1 MQKQVSSRKS
11 ARESITRNQAFV
23 VRKNLKPQE
32 NVNII
37 NCAQKSLA
45 VRQGFLSYQGKE
57 VILKPEN
64 NKKLKEKKNW
74 ILLFLKKIAKLLFNR
89 VFYVAVAILIQ
100 FGWLMT
106 MVMRLATFSK
116 YVDILLKLAGII
128 IVLWILNREINPSYK
143 LAWTILILVLPILGV
158 VLYLVF
164 GRSRIAAIMQQ
175 QFERRVEESRE
186 YLRDRPETRARLE
199 ELDPSAAN
207 QSRYISD
214 ISRFPVHE
222 NTTAEYFQVGDDM
235 FPVLVRE
242 LKQAKKYIFIEYF
255 IINDGIMW
263 QTILHIL
270 EEKAAEGVD
279 VRLIYDGFGCLTTLP
294 HKYSEELR
302 AKGISCQV
310 FNPFRPLLN
319 IIQNNRDHRKLCII
333 DGWVGFTGGINLADE
348 YINQKERFG
357 HWKDTAVML
366 KGEAV
371 WNMTVMFLHMWAVIG
386 RSDERVDY
394 EAYFPHRYH
403 EEEFESDGFIQ
414 PFCDT
419 PLDMEIVGE
428 NVYLNIINKARNYV
442 YICTPY
448 LIIDNEMMT
457 ALCLAAKSGVD
468 VRIMTPG
475 IPDKK
480 LVFLLTQSYYKQLL
494 EAGVRIYEYQPGF
507 LHAKSFVCDDEI
519 GVVGTINLDYRSLY
533 LHFEDGVWI
542 YKNRVIQDIKD
553 DFVQTMEY
561 CRPVELGFC
570 LNRNIW
576 VRMMQNIFRVFAPM
590 L

>member
-1 MQKQVSSRKS
+1 MCAKIPDSLSGIFIIIKQ
-11 ARESITRNQAFV
+11 N
-23 VRKNLKPQE
+23 
-32 NVNII
+32 
-37 NCAQKSLA
+37 
-45 VRQGFLSYQGKE
+45 QGKE
-57 VILKPEN
+57 VILKAEN
-64 NKKLKEKKNW
+64 NKRLKEKKNW
-74 ILLFLKKIAKLLFNR
+74 ILLLLKKVAKLLFNR
-89 VFYVAVAILIQ
+89 IFYVAVAILVQ
-100 FGWLMT
+100 FGWIMM
-106 MVMRLATFSK
+106 MVMRLATYSR
-116 YVDILLKLAGII
+116 YVDILLKLVGVV
-128 IVLWILNREINPSYK
+128 IVLWILNKEINPSYK

-158 VLYLVF
+158 VLYLLF
-164 GRSRIAAIMQQ
+164 GRSRIATIMQQ
-175 QFERRVEESRE
+175 HFEQRIEESRD
-186 YLRDRPETRARLE
+186 YLQDRHETRERLE
-199 ELDPSAAN
+199 EMDLSAAI

-255 IINDGIMW
+255 IINDGVMW

-270 EEKAAEGVD
+270 EKKAAEGVD

-294 HKYSEELR
+294 HKYYEELR

-371 WNMTVMFLHMWAVIG
+371 WNMTAMFLHMWAVVS
-386 RSDERVDY
+386 RSNESIDY
-394 EAYFPHRYH
+394 EAYFPHKYH

-419 PLDMEIVGE
+419 PLDEEIVGE
-428 NVYLNIINKARNYV
+428 NVYLNIINKAKNYV

-494 EAGVRIYEYQPGF
+494 ESGVKIYEYQPGF

-542 YKNRVIQDIKD
+542 YKNRVIQDIKE

-561 CRPVELGFC
+561 CRPVELQFC
-570 LNRNIW
+570 LNRNIG

>member
-1 MQKQVSSRKS
+1 MHR
-11 ARESITRNQAFV
+11 
-23 VRKNLKPQE
+23 
-32 NVNII
+32 II
-37 NCAQKSLA
+37 HT
-45 VRQGFLSYQGKE
+45 F
-57 VILKPEN
+57 
-64 NKKLKEKKNW
+64 
-74 ILLFLKKIAKLLFNR
+74 KKILQLLFNR
-89 VFYVAVAILIQ
+89 IFYVAVALMLQ
-100 FGWLMT
+100 LAWLMIT
-106 MVMRLATFSK
+106 VWRLAAYSK
-116 YVDILLKLAGII
+116 YISNAIAII
-128 IVLWILNREINPSYK
+128 SVLVVLWIVNKKINPSYK
-143 LAWTILILVLPILGV
+143 LGWTILILVSPVFGV
-158 VLYLVF
+158 MLYLLF
-164 GRSRIAAIMQQ
+164 GKSRIAQAIQNKYAQ
-175 QFERRVEESRE
+175 VQKESIPFME
-186 YLRDRPETRARLE
+186 SKKETIRHLE
-199 ELDPSAAN
+199 ADSLSAAV
-207 QSRYISD
+207 QSNYILRYS
-214 ISRFPVHE
+214 SFPVHE

-242 LKQAKKYIFIEYF
+242 LEQAQHYIYIEYF
-255 IINDGIMW
+255 IINDGVMW
-263 QTILHIL
+263 RTILDIL
-270 EEKAAEGVD
+270 EHKASEGVD

-294 HKYSEELR
+294 HKYYEELR

-371 WNMTVMFLHMWAVIG
+371 WNMTAMFLHMWAVVS
-386 RSDERVDY
+386 RSNESIDY
-394 EAYFPHRYH
+394 EAYFPHKYH

-419 PLDMEIVGE
+419 PLDEEIVGE
-428 NVYLNIINKARNYV
+428 NVYLNIINKAKNYV

-494 EAGVRIYEYQPGF
+494 ESGVKIYEYQPGF

-542 YKNRVIQDIKD
+542 YKNRVIQDIKE

-561 CRPVELGFC
+561 CRPVELQFC
-570 LNRNIW
+570 LNRNIG
-576 VRMMQNIFRVFAPM
+576 VRMM
-590 L
+590 

>member
-1 MQKQVSSRKS
+1 M
-11 ARESITRNQAFV
+11 
-23 VRKNLKPQE
+23 NLFIKLIIKPLR
-32 NVNII
+32 
-37 NCAQKSLA
+37 SL
-45 VRQGFLSYQGKE
+45 L
-57 VILKPEN
+57 
-64 NKKLKEKKNW
+64 
-74 ILLFLKKIAKLLFNR
+74 KLLFNR
-89 VFYVAVAILIQ
+89 IFYVALALVVQLAWLLIALFRLMEYSRWVTIGMQAIGFL
-100 FGWLMT
+100 
-106 MVMRLATFSK
+106 V
-116 YVDILLKLAGII
+116 
-128 IVLWILNREINPSYK
+128 VLWIVNKKINPSYK
-143 LAWTILILVLPILGV
+143 LAWTMLILIFPVFGV
-158 VLYLVF
+158 SLYLLF
-164 GRSRIAAIMQQ
+164 GKSRIGAVMEQHYQNLIDETA
-175 QFERRVEESRE
+175 E
-186 YLRDRPETRARLE
+186 YLEGSELTRKRLNEDDRSMRIQS
-199 ELDPSAAN
+199 DYIW
-207 QSRYISD
+207 QYSRY
-214 ISRFPVHE
+214 PVHE

-255 IINDGIMW
+255 IINDGVMW
-263 QTILHIL
+263 QTILNIL
-270 EEKAAEGVD
+270 EKKAAEGVD

-294 HKYSEELR
+294 HKYYEELQK
-302 AKGISCQV
+302 KGIKCQV
-310 FNPFRPLLN
+310 FNPFRPILN

-386 RSDERVDY
+386 RSEESIDY
-394 EAYFPHRYH
+394 ETYFPHRYH
-403 EEEFESDGFIQ
+403 EGEFESDGFVQ

-419 PLDMEIVGE
+419 PLDEEVVGE
-428 NVYLNIINKARNYV
+428 DVYLNIINKAKKYV

-480 LVFLLTQSYYKQLL
+480 LVFILTQSYYRQLL
-494 EAGVRIYEYQPGF
+494 EAGVKIYEYQPGF
-507 LHAKSFVCDDEI
+507 LHAKSFVSDDEI

-542 YKNRVIQDIKD
+542 YRNRVIQDIKD
-553 DFVQTMEY
+553 DFIQTMEY
-561 CRPVELGFC
+561 CRQIEPEFC
-570 LNRNIW
+570 LNRNIGL
-576 VRMMQNIFRVFAPM
+576 RIMQNIFRAFAPLM
-590 L
+590 

>member
-1 MQKQVSSRKS
+1 M
-11 ARESITRNQAFV
+11 
-23 VRKNLKPQE
+23 RKNPWQS
-32 NVNII
+32 VRDFYHI
-37 NCAQKSLA
+37 NEWSILIYMI
-45 VRQGFLSYQGKE
+45 SQGKE
-57 VILKPEN
+57 VILKAEN

-74 ILLFLKKIAKLLFNR
+74 ILLLLNKILKLLFNR
-89 VFYVAVAILIQ
+89 IFYVAVAMLVQ
-100 FGWLMT
+100 LGWIFT
-106 MVMRLATFSK
+106 MVMRLAAFST
-116 YVDILLKLAGII
+116 YVDTVIRLIGIV
-128 IVLWILNREINPSYK
+128 IVFWIVNREINPSYK
-143 LAWTILILVLPILGV
+143 LAWTMLILILPIFGV
-158 VLYLVF
+158 VLYFLF
-164 GRSRIAAIMQQ
+164 GSSRIAALMQKH
-175 QFERRVEESRE
+175 FEQRIEESQE
-186 YLRDRPETRARLE
+186 YLQDQPEIRERLE
-199 ELDPSAAN
+199 NLDPSAAI

-214 ISRFPVHE
+214 ASKFPVHE

-255 IINDGIMW
+255 IINDGVMW

-270 EEKAAEGVD
+270 EEKVAEGVD

-294 HKYSEELR
+294 HKYYEELR
-302 AKGISCQV
+302 KKGIACQV

-333 DGWVGFTGGINLADE
+333 DGWVGFTGGVNLADE

-357 HWKDTAVML
+357 HWKDTAIML
-366 KGEAV
+366 KGDAV
-371 WNMTVMFLHMWAVIG
+371 WNMTAMFLHMWAVISG
-386 RSDERVDY
+386 SNEKIDY
-394 EAYFPHRYH
+394 PAYFPHRYH
-403 EEEFESDGFIQ
+403 EEAFEGKGFIQ

-419 PLDMEIVGE
+419 PLDEEIVGE
-428 NVYLNIINKARNYV
+428 NVYLNIINRAKRYV

-448 LIIDNEMMT
+448 LIIDQEMMT

-475 IPDKK
+475 VPDKK
-480 LVFLLTQSYYKQLL
+480 LVFLLTQSYYKQLM
-494 EAGVRIYEYQPGF
+494 ESGVKIYEYKPGF

-542 YKNRVIQDIKD
+542 YKNPVISEIKN
-553 DFVQTMEY
+553 DFMQTLDY
-561 CRPVELGFC
+561 CDPVSLEFC
-570 LNRNIW
+570 LNRSIW
-576 VRMMQNIFRVFAPM
+576 VRIMQNILRAFAPM

>member
-1 MQKQVSSRKS
+1 M
-11 ARESITRNQAFV
+11 
-23 VRKNLKPQE
+23 
-32 NVNII
+32 
-37 NCAQKSLA
+37 
-45 VRQGFLSYQGKE
+45 
-57 VILKPEN
+57 
-64 NKKLKEKKNW
+64 
-74 ILLFLKKIAKLLFNR
+74 
-89 VFYVAVAILIQ
+89 
-100 FGWLMT
+100 
-106 MVMRLATFSK
+106 
-116 YVDILLKLAGII
+116 
-128 IVLWILNREINPSYK
+128 IVLWILNKEINPSYK

-164 GRSRIAAIMQQ
+164 GRSRIATIMQQ
-175 QFERRVEESRE
+175 HFEQRIEESRD
-186 YLRDRPETRARLE
+186 YLQDRPETRERLE
-199 ELDPSAAN
+199 KMDPSAAN

-270 EEKAAEGVD
+270 GKKAAEGVD

-294 HKYSEELR
+294 HKYYEELR
-302 AKGISCQV
+302 KKGIACQV

-371 WNMTVMFLHMWAVIG
+371 WNMTAMFLHMWAVVS
-386 RSDERVDY
+386 RSDKSIDY
-394 EAYFPHRYH
+394 ETYFPHRYH
-403 EEEFESDGFIQ
+403 GEEFESDGFIQ

-419 PLDMEIVGE
+419 PLDEEIVGE
-428 NVYLNIINKARNYV
+428 DVYLNIINKAKDYV

-494 EAGVRIYEYQPGF
+494 EAGVKVYEYQPGF

-561 CRPVELGFC
+561 CHQVDLDFC
-570 LNRNIW
+570 LNRSLG